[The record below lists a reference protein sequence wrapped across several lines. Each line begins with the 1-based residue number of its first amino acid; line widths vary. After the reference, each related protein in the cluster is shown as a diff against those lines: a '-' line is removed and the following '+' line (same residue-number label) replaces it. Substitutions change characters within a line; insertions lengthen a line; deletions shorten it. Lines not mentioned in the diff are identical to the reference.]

1 MGHLLQDCHHIANL
15 QITSYKI
22 MQSHASLCLI
32 HNPFGILYKKRGL
45 NFTYFMVQKLEG
57 KKGEV
62 FIHWGCNFSKIS
74 QSTLLGGLFFCSIS
88 LAEPHDFVLLIY
100 IYKKSY
106 IFKSVVEILN
116 DILFIWCVH
125 SVKFSKGFKVVH
137 K

>member
-1 MGHLLQDCHHIANL
+1 MLLIVDTQFRDSAHNRSDQFFSLQNILGALVNRKYNIYMGHLLQDCHHIANL

-62 FIHWGCNFSKIS
+62 FIIGAVILARLVKVYSWGVY
-74 QSTLLGGLFFCSIS
+74 FFV
-88 LAEPHDFVLLIY
+88 VLVQLNHM
-100 IYKKSY
+100 
-106 IFKSVVEILN
+106 ILS
-116 DILFIWCVH
+116 F
-125 SVKFSKGFKVVH
+125 
-137 K
+137 